1 MYREKSKSN
10 NFTAQRLRWF
20 GHIQRM
26 EDDRM
31 VKKLTNWKPFGKR
44 PAGRPK
50 NRRIDGI
57 LIDMQVLKV
66 KNWKE
71 LTGNRKEWNNLVE
84 KAKTHPGL

>member
-1 MYREKSKSN
+1 
-10 NFTAQRLRWF
+10 
-20 GHIQRM
+20 M

-31 VKKLTNWKPFGKR
+31 VKKLTNWKQLGKR
-44 PAGRPK
+44 PAERPK

-57 LIDMQVLKV
+57 LKDMEVLKV

-71 LTGNRKEWNNLVE
+71 LTRNRKEWNKLVE

>member
-1 MYREKSKSN
+1 
-10 NFTAQRLRWF
+10 
-20 GHIQRM
+20 M

-31 VKKLTNWKPFGKR
+31 VKKLTDWKPFGKS

-57 LIDMQVLKV
+57 LKYMQVLEV

-71 LTGNRKEWNNLVE
+71 LTRNRKERNKLVE

>member
-1 MYREKSKSN
+1 
-10 NFTAQRLRWF
+10 
-20 GHIQRM
+20 M

-50 NRRIDGI
+50 NRQIDGI
-57 LIDMQVLKV
+57 LKDIQVLKV

-71 LTGNRKEWNNLVE
+71 LIGNRMEWNNLVE
-84 KAKTHPGL
+84 KTKTHPGGGGGGGGEEEEEEAQIIS